1 MEQYKKALDI
11 VDSFL
16 TEEIESSFS
25 SYKTS
30 CKLLKNLVN
39 NKELTNKQKFEAL
52 TELKNLI
59 MRVETRLIINSSWR
73 SYV

>member
-39 NKELTNKQKFEAL
+39 NKELTNKQKFEVL

-59 MRVETRLIINSSWR
+59 MRVETRLLINSSWR

>member
-11 VDSFL
+11 VGSFL

-39 NKELTNKQKFEAL
+39 NKELTNKQKFEVL

-59 MRVETRLIINSSWR
+59 MRVETRLLINSSWR